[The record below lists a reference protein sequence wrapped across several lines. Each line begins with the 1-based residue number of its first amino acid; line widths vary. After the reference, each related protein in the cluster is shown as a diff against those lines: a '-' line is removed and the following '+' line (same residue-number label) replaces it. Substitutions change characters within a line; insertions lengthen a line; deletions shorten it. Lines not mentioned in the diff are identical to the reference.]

1 MAAVASARRKP
12 KRRLPPEILT
22 DTEVLAVMRAC
33 GESDTGVRNQAL
45 IAIMYRSG
53 LRVAEAL
60 DLYLKDVDAAAGTVR
75 VLCGKGGRSRTVGI
89 DAGGVAVLARWVA
102 VRAALGM
109 TDRAP
114 LLCTRDGKPMGTG
127 YLRRLFSNLAAKA
140 GVAKRVHAHGF
151 RHTHAAQ
158 LRSEGVDIG
167 IISKQ
172 LGHRSITTTACYLDH
187 ICPMAVVEAIRGRDW
202 SRPGVLFASRKH

>member
-1 MAAVASARRKP
+1 MATAAATRRKP
-12 KRRLPPEILT
+12 TRRLPPEILT
-22 DTEVLAVMRAC
+22 DGEVLALMRAC
-33 GESDTGVRNQAL
+33 GESDTGLRNQAL
-45 IAIMYRSG
+45 IAVMYRSG

-60 DLYLKDVDAAAGTVR
+60 ALYPKDVDAAAGTVR

-89 DAGGVAVLARWVA
+89 DDGGLAVVARWAA
-102 VRAALGM
+102 VRAALGL
-109 TDRAP
+109 TGRAP
-114 LLCTRDGKPMGTG
+114 LLCTRAGAPLGTG
-127 YLRRLFSNLAAKA
+127 YMRRLFSNLAARA
-140 GVAKRVHAHGF
+140 GVTKRVHAHGF

-187 ICPMAVVEAIRGRDW
+187 ICPYAVIEAVRARAW
-202 SRPGVLFASRKH
+202 MHESLQSRV

>member
-1 MAAVASARRKP
+1 
-12 KRRLPPEILT
+12 
-22 DTEVLAVMRAC
+22 MRGC
-33 GESDTGVRNQAL
+33 GETPTGVRNQAL

-60 DLYLKDVDAAAGTVR
+60 SLYPKDVDPAAGTVR
-75 VLCGKGGRSRTVGI
+75 VLCGKGGRARTVGI
-89 DAGGVAVLARWVA
+89 DAGGVAVLARWLA
-102 VRAALGM
+102 VRGALGRG
-109 TDRAP
+109 DRDP
-114 LLCTRDGKPMGTG
+114 LLCTLAGRGLGTG
-127 YLRRLFSNLAAKA
+127 YLRRLFANLAPKA
-140 GVAKRVHAHGF
+140 GVTKRVHAHGF

-187 ICPMAVVEAIRGRDW
+187 ICPMAVVEAMRARIW
-202 SRPGVLFASRKH
+202 TQ

>member
-1 MAAVASARRKP
+1 MATAWATRRKP
-12 KRRLPPEILT
+12 TRRLPPEILT
-22 DTEVLAVMRAC
+22 DAEVLALMRSC
-33 GESDTGVRNQAL
+33 GESDTGLRNQAL
-45 IAIMYRSG
+45 IAVMYRSG

-60 DLYLKDVDAAAGTVR
+60 SLYPKDVDAAAGTVR

-89 DAGGVAVLARWVA
+89 DDGGLAVVARWAA
-102 VRAALGM
+102 VRAALGL

-114 LLCTRDGKPMGTG
+114 LLCTRAGKPLGTG
-127 YLRRLFSNLAAKA
+127 YMRRLFSSLAARA
-140 GVAKRVHAHGF
+140 GVTKRVHAHGF

-172 LGHRSITTTACYLDH
+172 LGHRSITTTACCLDH
-187 ICPMAVVEAIRGRDW
+187 ICPYAVIEVVRARAWIG
-202 SRPGVLFASRKH
+202 